1 VIYIL
6 DDIVIFADLLDDTS
20 RQNSPTRSLYH
31 FVYRDY
37 AKVAAYTAALP
48 QQLPAYRALHEP
60 QHRRLA
66 CLKCCEPPHEMRL
79 VAEKRR

>member
-1 VIYIL
+1 MHIFDEIM
-6 DDIVIFADLLDDTS
+6 IFADLLHDTS
-20 RQNSPTRSLYH
+20 RQNSPTPSLYL
-31 FVYRDY
+31 FVYRDQ
-37 AKVAAYTAALP
+37 AKVAAHTAALP